1 MSNGLDHENSIP
13 ICLDVC
19 GLYEWGDGFVNS
31 DRMNVA
37 YMLTNKLRFNLC
49 MEKSREMHN
58 ICYM

>member
-1 MSNGLDHENSIP
+1 MSNGLDHENSIS

-37 YMLTNKLRFNLC
+37 YMLTNKLFSIYVWKR
-49 MEKSREMHN
+49 SREMHN
-58 ICYM
+58 IC

>member
-19 GLYEWGDGFVNS
+19 GLYKWGDGFVNS
-31 DRMNVA
+31 DRMNLA

-49 MEKSREMHN
+49 MEKVKRN
-58 ICYM
+58 A